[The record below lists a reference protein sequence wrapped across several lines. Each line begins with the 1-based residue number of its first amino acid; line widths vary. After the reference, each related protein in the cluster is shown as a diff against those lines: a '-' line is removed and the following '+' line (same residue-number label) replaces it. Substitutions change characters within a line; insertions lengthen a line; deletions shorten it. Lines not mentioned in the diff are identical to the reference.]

1 MDSEAKFSPVAA
13 LLANNYARL
22 DAIAASDALRELKLT
37 LRQAAL
43 LELALLS
50 RPSWDTTPSEANT
63 AEMRALL
70 QPAAEEI
77 ASSSATASNAYSAAT
92 DSSAS
97 NANPEKASAESANA
111 ILDRWMSR
119 IAHCGRPINEKS
131 RLYVALVQQRFVAAA
146 D

>member
-77 ASSSATASNAYSAAT
+77 ASSAAASNASSAAA

-97 NANPEKASAESANA
+97 NANAETASAESANA